1 MGGFGS
7 GRRSH
12 NRHNAIDGLPCLDS
26 NIMQRQGVLVNGCHG
41 SVEWPRSTRSLV
53 KFCTDDQRFRLF
65 EQGDNGQHRFLHGL
79 LIVRVPCRYG
89 GSRAYFSCP
98 CVIGGKACGRRVAKL
113 YYDGDQF
120 LCRQCTGLSYRCQ
133 SEGPFSRNLR
143 RSDKIRLR
151 LGGPRSSLEPI
162 PPRPKGMWLRT
173 YVRLYDE
180 CRRSEQSAKA
190 ISAAILPSGPKIIET
205 RARRR
210 KSR

>member
-12 NRHNAIDGLPCLDS
+12 NRRNAIDGLPCLDS

-98 CVIGGKACGRRVAKL
+98 CVIGG
-113 YYDGDQF
+113 
-120 LCRQCTGLSYRCQ
+120 
-133 SEGPFSRNLR
+133 
-143 RSDKIRLR
+143 
-151 LGGPRSSLEPI
+151 
-162 PPRPKGMWLRT
+162 
-173 YVRLYDE
+173 
-180 CRRSEQSAKA
+180 
-190 ISAAILPSGPKIIET
+190 
-205 RARRR
+205 
-210 KSR
+210 